1 MLSWATHSQKSIYS
15 KWVLPFPF
23 LKTWKCTV
31 SILHVVVTLK
41 NVSWGG
47 LIPLHNACSFGHAEV
62 VSLLLR
68 WAFNSSSSSSTL
80 LLQGWSGSKRPGQ
93 LELYAAARSI
103 YQGQKRCLCDAPPG
117 PCHHT
122 LLRSHALNVYRMIW
136 MVWIIKITFECN
148 NCSTVPIQAY
158 ETPSRKQHW
167 TWRTHSLSQSSR
179 AQIIRRTIYWRLLAG
194 EMRKKSKAFDDYSE
208 IIDFWWL
215 IWNLLLLM
223 TSKICSGNEE
233 KLLALLTPLNV
244 NCHASDGR
252 KSTPLHL
259 AAGYN
264 RTRIVQLLLTHG
276 ADVHAKDKGGLVPL
290 HNACS
295 YGHFE
300 VMKMSKL
307 KRWQRYMTSD
317 IHERTRTKKQC

>member
-1 MLSWATHSQKSIYS
+1 
-15 KWVLPFPF
+15 
-23 LKTWKCTV
+23 
-31 SILHVVVTLK
+31 
-41 NVSWGG
+41 
-47 LIPLHNACSFGHAEV
+47 
-62 VSLLLR
+62 
-68 WAFNSSSSSSTL
+68 
-80 LLQGWSGSKRPGQ
+80 
-93 LELYAAARSI
+93 
-103 YQGQKRCLCDAPPG
+103 
-117 PCHHT
+117 
-122 LLRSHALNVYRMIW
+122 
-136 MVWIIKITFECN
+136 
-148 NCSTVPIQAY
+148 
-158 ETPSRKQHW
+158 
-167 TWRTHSLSQSSR
+167 
-179 AQIIRRTIYWRLLAG
+179 
-194 EMRKKSKAFDDYSE
+194 
-208 IIDFWWL
+208 
-215 IWNLLLLM
+215 M

-307 KRWQRYMTSD
+307 KR
-317 IHERTRTKKQC
+317 